1 MQWPS
6 EVILIWRGR
15 LIGETKE
22 MEIIDKQAIAI
33 FNFVTFSLK

>member
-6 EVILIWRGR
+6 EVILIWRER

-22 MEIIDKQAIAI
+22 MEIKDKQVVAI